1 MRPIQSNYPTLRPG
15 FMDTAVFF
23 ENLFAVD
30 VSRKDLAPGQILNCQ
45 EQEYIKEMQVY
56 WAVLGRVIG

>member
-1 MRPIQSNYPTLRPG
+1 
-15 FMDTAVFF
+15 MDTAVFF
-23 ENLFAVD
+23 ENIFAVD
-30 VSRKDLAPGQILNCQ
+30 VSRKDLAPVQILNCQ